1 MLANQKTAQTYRLL
15 IGWKVQSNINIEKET
30 CHVKRTRKYT
40 NQKPPDPYGQALRNP
55 GTKNSYFEQL
65 GAAFSRE
72 QGNGLYVK
80 LTGSQVI
87 SDGLFIFPLGDMSP
101 KSGAAQ

>member
-1 MLANQKTAQTYRLL
+1 MSNEHENTQTKNRP
-15 IGWKVQSNINIEKET
+15 T
-30 CHVKRTRKYT
+30 HTVK
-40 NQKPPDPYGQALRNP
+40 ALRNP
-55 GTKNSYFEQL
+55 GSKNSYFEQL
-65 GAAFSRE
+65 GVAFSRE